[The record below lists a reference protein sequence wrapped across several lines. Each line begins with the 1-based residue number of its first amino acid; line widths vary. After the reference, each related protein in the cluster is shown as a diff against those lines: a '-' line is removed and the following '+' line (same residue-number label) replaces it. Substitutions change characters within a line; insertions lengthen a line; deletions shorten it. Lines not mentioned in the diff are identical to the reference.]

1 MGPLASTV
9 FTGRIF
15 PGLRPFEE
23 QDAVLF
29 FGRDE
34 QTDGLLRRLD
44 DTRVLGIVGLS
55 GSGKSSLVRAG
66 LLPALRRG
74 HLAGAGAR
82 WRIAVMRPGST
93 PLSAMARALDD
104 ALGPLDERLEI
115 LRSGRLGLLDVSR
128 YGRGPEENL
137 LIVVDQFEEIFRLG
151 GSRSRSA
158 EAAEFVQ
165 LLLAAVQEYEPR
177 YRVYVVITMRSDYLG
192 ECAQFSGLPEALN
205 ESQYLVPRMTTEQ
218 LREAIEGPAA
228 LGGVEVQPELVEH
241 LLEQTGTDP
250 DELPVLQHLLMRIWE
265 VREKRDGGSR
275 IGLAQLEQVGGWHEA
290 LTKHADAV
298 LTSLNDK
305 DRLVAKRLFQRLTE
319 KGQFNR
325 ESRRP
330 TVLQEL
336 ASVAGTSIGTVK
348 NVLEPF
354 RREGCNFVMSSTPDL
369 TAESVIDISHESLI
383 RRWKTLSA
391 WVDEETRS
399 AEWYRRVQDGKRLF
413 ERKEKGRLSGPEL
426 HSALLART
434 NGHWNRAWAD
444 RYDPDFDRAMTFLD
458 NSRRTQRGRRIA
470 GWILALAVV
479 GLVLGFVFIQAEA
492 NKNERSLRLRNSF
505 NAPDPLLRTQL
516 VTALADAAAPQDLT
530 LFSHAAIAPIPF
542 AELAGHAGPLISA
555 AFRPSGDVVTTSSSG
570 RVRWWS
576 ATGRAGTKGFDV
588 GRALNV
594 SLEET
599 APATGDI
606 AAVAFSPDAQWLAAA
621 SRSGAAWIGRSDGS
635 AEFVTI
641 PPPGTTSTITALAF
655 TPDGRQVVAG
665 YNDYQVQV
673 WSRDGAPGPIFGQ
686 KSGHRGPISGIAF
699 VPDGKQLATA
709 SWDGT
714 VKIWRLDDP
723 REPLR
728 TFGAERNFPAAN
740 GVSFSPDGAWLLCAF
755 RDKAR
760 VWRSDGLGTATELP
774 DGEVTAALFSHDA
787 DPLNWKVITGT
798 ADGTVRLRSVL
809 VADVQGNKFTLGE
822 PLLFSGHHGSVRS
835 FAFST
840 DGAKV
845 VTTSDD
851 ATARIWWTIP
861 REPRLIGKHE
871 RRVESVTFSPDGT
884 RIVSAADD
892 STARIWTLNGSPA
905 PTSIIRHAN
914 WVRSAA
920 FSADGGKI
928 VTASEDGK
936 SWIGDATGRR
946 LTEISGG
953 EMLSAAFDPTGN
965 RVATST
971 KDGTVTVWNI
981 GNSAVPPRP
990 ETTLRANQQWVWTV
1004 AFSRDGERIVTASA
1018 DHTARVWDARSGK
1031 LVATLTA
1038 HSDRVL
1044 SAAFSP
1050 DGHRIVTA
1058 SADGSARIWKQDNNK
1073 WTTVVEVKHGGAI
1086 NHAEFS
1092 ADGGRVVTASDDG
1105 TVRIWAADSGLE
1117 VLVLPHGVSVRAAAF
1132 NQNAEGSEVVTGAA
1146 DGNVRLWRVTV
1157 PGLIQYLKN
1166 ATSACAPPDMRVQFL
1181 GESERQAQN
1190 RFKDCEDD
1198 ASRNRAPN

>member
-1 MGPLASTV
+1 MGPVASAV

-44 DTRVLGIVGLS
+44 DTRFLGIVGLS

-82 WRIAVMRPGST
+82 WRIAVMRPGSA
-93 PLSAMARALDD
+93 PVGVLAHALDD

-137 LIVVDQFEEIFRLG
+137 LIVVDQFEEIFRVG
-151 GSRSRSA
+151 GPRSRSG
-158 EAAEFVQ
+158 AAEFVQ

-177 YRVYVVITMRSDYLG
+177 HRVYVVITMRSDYLG

-205 ESQYLVPRMTTEQ
+205 ESQYLVPRMTREQ

-241 LLEQTGTDP
+241 LLDKTGTDP
-250 DELPVLQHLLMRIWE
+250 DELPVLQHLLMRLWE
-265 VREKRDGGSR
+265 AREKRDDGSR
-275 IGLAQLEQVGGWHEA
+275 ITLAQLEQVGGWHEA

-298 LTSLNDK
+298 LASLNDK

-319 KGQFNR
+319 KGQFSR

-336 ASVAGTSIGTVK
+336 ASVAAASIDTVK

-383 RRWKTLSA
+383 RRWKTLGA

-399 AEWYRRVQDGKRLF
+399 AEWYRRVQDGKRLY
-413 ERKEKGRLSGPEL
+413 ERKEKGLLSGPEL
-426 HSALLART
+426 HSALVARA
-434 NGHWNRAWAD
+434 NGHWNKAWAD
-444 RYDPDFDRAMTFLD
+444 RYDADFDRAMTFLD

-479 GLVLGFVFIQAEA
+479 ALVSGFVLIQTEA
-492 NKNERSLRLRNSF
+492 SRNERSLRLRNSF

-516 VTALADAAAPQDLT
+516 VTALADAAEPQDLT

-542 AELAGHAGPLISA
+542 AEIAGRAGPLITA
-555 AFRPSGDVVTTSSSG
+555 AFRPSGEVVTTSSSG

-576 ATGRAGTKGFDV
+576 ATGRAETAGFEI
-588 GRALNV
+588 GRALNA
-594 SLEET
+594 SPEEPALAT
-599 APATGDI
+599 ADI
-606 AAVAFSPDAQWLAAA
+606 TAVAFSLDAQWLAAA
-621 SRSGAAWIGRSDGS
+621 SASGNAWIGRSDGS
-635 AEFVTI
+635 SELVTI
-641 PPPGTTSTITALAF
+641 PAPSTTSRITALAF
-655 TPDGRQVVAG
+655 TPDGQHVVAG
-665 YNDYQVQV
+665 YNYYQVQV
-673 WSRDGAPGPIFGQ
+673 WSRDGVAGAIFGE

-699 VPDGKQLATA
+699 TPDGKQLATA

-714 VKIWRLDDP
+714 VKIWNLQDP
-723 REPLR
+723 REPVH
-728 TFGAERNFPAAN
+728 TFGANRNFPAAN
-740 GVSFSPDGAWLLCAF
+740 GVSFSSDGAWLLCAF

-760 VWRSDGLGTATELP
+760 VWKSDGLGPATELP

-787 DPLNWKVITGT
+787 DPGNWKVVTGSS
-798 ADGTVRLRSVL
+798 DGTVRLRSVL
-809 VADVQGNKFTLGE
+809 AADVHEGRFTLGE
-822 PLLFSGHHGSVRS
+822 PLLLSGHHGSVRS
-835 FAFST
+835 FAFSA
-840 DGAKV
+840 DGARV

-851 ATARIWWTIP
+851 ATARIWWTVP
-861 REPRLIGKHE
+861 REPRVIGKHE
-871 RRVESVTFSPDGT
+871 KRVESVAFSADGT
-884 RIVSAADD
+884 RVVSAADD
-892 STARIWTLNGSPA
+892 ATARIWTLNGSAAPA
-905 PTSIIRHAN
+905 AIIRHTN

-920 FSADGGKI
+920 FSADGRKI
-928 VTASEDGK
+928 VTASEDGR
-936 SWIGDATGRR
+936 SWIIDATGRR

-953 EMLSAAFDPTGN
+953 EMLSAAFDPSGN
-965 RVATST
+965 RVATSA

-981 GNSAVPPRP
+981 GSGAVPPKP
-990 ETTLRANQQWVWTV
+990 EAVLRGHQDWVWSV
-1004 AFSRDGERIVTASA
+1004 AFSRDGEKIVTASA
-1018 DHTARVWDARSGK
+1018 DRKACVWQARSGK

-1058 SADGSARIWKQDNNK
+1058 SADGSARIWKQDK
-1073 WTTVVEVKHGGAI
+1073 DTWTTVVELKHGGAI

-1117 VLVLPHGVSVRAAAF
+1117 ILVLPHGVSVRAAAF
-1132 NQNAEGSEVVTGAA
+1132 NHNTDGSEVVTGAA
-1146 DGNVRLWRVTV
+1146 DGNVRLWRITV
-1157 PGLIQYLKN
+1157 PGLVRYLKD
-1166 ATSACAPPDMRVQFL
+1166 ATSACAPPDMRVQFI

-1190 RFKDCEDD
+1190 RFKDCEDNV
-1198 ASRNRAPN
+1198 SRNIAQN